1 MLNKLEKKRFR
12 LYQTENS
19 KYKSSLFD
27 LIGGDL
33 ETKQTK
39 GLAYLLNLSSE
50 FLEGFI
56 RMNVINNNMKDR
68 LSEAGYKALLNSD
81 FLSIDAE
88 MVSLEKEK
96 VRRDITLSFFYKSK
110 KCFVLVLEAKNIRA
124 GKVYNLEKQLEKYI
138 DNKYFPHDGN
148 VPKLAVALTKYKQS
162 FRSNKFISLTW
173 VEIIQVLHQTL
184 QLNLES
190 TKYEVLKDY
199 YNFITGVDKG
209 MNYYEK
215 EVLSV
220 PAGKTFEEITNY
232 HIHACPDRSPYN
244 YRDPLFIA
252 FRQKNGG
259 VMDKLYKIEDILI
272 LPPKNQSVLK
282 DISDG
287 SLSYKQRLLTYID
300 ERNKGHGF
308 KKHDIYR
315 FYILSEREH
324 ISLQHCPKPEKNNS
338 GGWYY
343 TLSEVLSGRKVIYTD
358 SK

>member
-1 MLNKLEKKRFR
+1 MFNKLVTTTFR

-27 LIGGDL
+27 LINGDR

-50 FLEGFI
+50 FLKEFLS
-56 RMNVINNNMKDR
+56 MKKINEIIKNR
-68 LSEAGYKALLNSD
+68 LTKTEYEEFLSSD
-81 FLSIDAE
+81 FLTVDAE
-88 MVSLEKEK
+88 MISVGEEK
-96 VRRDITLSFFYKSK
+96 VRRDITLTFFYKSK
-110 KCFVLVLEAKNIRA
+110 KCLILVIEAKNIKS
-124 GKVYNLEKQLEKYI
+124 GIINNLEEQLERYI
-138 DNKYFPHDGN
+138 DTKYFPHDEH

-162 FRSNKFISLTW
+162 FTSDKFISLTW

-184 QLNLES
+184 QLSLDS
-190 TKYEVLKDY
+190 TKYVILRDY

-215 EVLSV
+215 EILSV

-232 HIHACPDRSPYN
+232 HIHACPDTTSYN

-252 FRQKNGG
+252 FRQKGGG
-259 VMDKLYKIEDILI
+259 VMDKLYKIEDILV
-272 LPPKNQSVLK
+272 LPPENLSVLN
-282 DISDG
+282 DISKG
-287 SLSYKQRLLTYID
+287 GLPYKQRLLAYIN
-300 ERNKGHGF
+300 ERKKGHGF
-308 KKHDIYR
+308 KRNDTYR
-315 FYILSEREH
+315 FYILAESEH
-324 ISLQHCPKPEKNNS
+324 ISLPHCPHPEKNNS

-343 TLSEVLSGRKVIYTD
+343 TLSEMLSGRKVVFTD